1 MRKFT
6 VFTVILTI
14 IIIVVV
20 AEIVVNEYLP
30 DVKSQEDLTF
40 VLPGSLDLGK
50 SIETNVLGNDGL
62 TNYLGAD
69 YSGDAA
75 TDTIDYAGASA
86 VAGTPDAA
94 WTSTATDI
102 PVVPTGVTTL
112 PVTEVLPT
120 PDTSGLKD
128 FEDTNFVA
136 PAASVYLR
144 EDHIKSA
151 GFVGAYLES
160 EQSDGQLFK
169 SIFID
174 DLYDVEVN
182 KTLIR
187 TTDQLLAKVYVFK
200 MGIAADINEVYN
212 LLKLRASEGN
222 TTEVNDTNEFGLS
235 SFYMNDSMRTG
246 TAFLTVRIGGL
257 IYAFSY
263 PKDYHSQI
271 KNLIQ
276 LLTWELSN

>member
-30 DVKSQEDLTF
+30 DVKSEEDLTF
-40 VLPGSLDLGK
+40 VLPESLDLSR

-62 TNYLGAD
+62 SNYLGAD
-69 YSGDAA
+69 YSEDAA
-75 TDTIDYAGASA
+75 TPEVLD
-86 VAGTPDAA
+86 
-94 WTSTATDI
+94 TATADVPDSVEISTVSDI
-102 PVVPTGVTTL
+102 PVVPTVA
-112 PVTEVLPT
+112 EILPT
-120 PDTSGLKD
+120 TEISGLKD
-128 FEDTNFVA
+128 FEDTNFAA
-136 PAASVYLR
+136 PATSVYLR

-160 EQSDGQLFK
+160 EQNDGQLFK

-174 DLYDVEVN
+174 DLYDVEVT

-222 TTEVNDTNEFGLS
+222 TTEVNETNEFGLS

-276 LLTWELSN
+276 LLSWELSN

>member
-20 AEIVVNEYLP
+20 AEIVLNEYLP
-30 DVKSQEDLTF
+30 SIEGEGELTF
-40 VLPGSLDLGK
+40 DLPGSLDLSR

-62 TNYLGAD
+62 SNYLGAD
-69 YSGDAA
+69 YEGGDVAPDVPA
-75 TDTIDYAGASA
+75 IISPEPVEPLDAGELKY
-86 VAGTPDAA
+86 P
-94 WTSTATDI
+94 
-102 PVVPTGVTTL
+102 TTL
-112 PVTEVLPT
+112 ETGEPKNAEIAPT
-120 PDTSGLKD
+120 PATSGIKD
-128 FEDTNFVA
+128 FEDTNFAA
-136 PAASVYLR
+136 PTTSVYLR
-144 EDHIKSA
+144 DDHIKSA

-160 EQSDGQLFK
+160 EQNDGQLFK
-169 SIFID
+169 SIFIE
-174 DLYDVEVN
+174 DLYDVEVT

-222 TTEVNDTNEFGLS
+222 TTEVNETNEFGLS

-263 PKDYHSQI
+263 PKDYHAQV

-276 LLTWELSN
+276 LLSWELSN

>member
-30 DVKSQEDLTF
+30 NIEGEGELTF
-40 VLPGSLDLGK
+40 DLPGSLDLSR

-62 TNYLGAD
+62 SNYLGAD
-69 YSGDAA
+69 YEGETVSSDVP
-75 TDTIDYAGASA
+75 A
-86 VAGTPDAA
+86 VA
-94 WTSTATDI
+94 DI
-102 PVVPTGVTTL
+102 PDTPTVPAVPGIPDITDASTL
-112 PVTEVLPT
+112 PVTEIAPIT
-120 PDTSGLKD
+120 ETGDFKD
-128 FEDTNFVA
+128 FEDTNFAA
-136 PAASVYLR
+136 PPTSVYLR
-144 EDHIKSA
+144 DDHIKSA

-160 EQSDGQLFK
+160 EQNDGQLFK
-169 SIFID
+169 SIFIE
-174 DLYDVEVN
+174 DLYDVEVT

-222 TTEVNDTNEFGLS
+222 TTEVNETNEFGLS

-276 LLTWELSN
+276 LLSWELSN